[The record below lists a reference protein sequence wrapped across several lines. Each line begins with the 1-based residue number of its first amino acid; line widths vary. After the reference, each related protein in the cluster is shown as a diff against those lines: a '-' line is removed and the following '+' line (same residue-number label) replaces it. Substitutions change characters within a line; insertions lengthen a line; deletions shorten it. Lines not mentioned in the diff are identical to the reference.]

1 MIAGEATGE
10 LLLREA
16 AIAWVRDRAER
27 SGGVVTRA
35 EPDAFSYH
43 GSMASSSIRAEPPA
57 TPASWRPRSASSARL
72 AARLLPGTRTPHG
85 PWVAGIPSDDRPYA
99 QRIAPAR
106 GRRNSRVSRRSR
118 RMRAVDFCLWVSFAQ
133 PASPS
138 WDPAE
143 APTAHPCAE
152 NSPSASRRSASRT
165 TAHAAARLGFR
176 RAEGGG
182 VLMATAA
189 IAARASMCSCFCN
202 AETSPTPPSGSFG
215 SVTSYRSR

>member
-43 GSMASSSIRAEPPA
+43 GEQGKFIDQSRASRN
-57 TPASWRPRSASSARL
+57 PRQL
-72 AARLLPGTRTPHG
+72 AATISILSSLSGPPVTRHSDAAWAMG
-85 PWVAGIPSDDRPYA
+85 AGIPSDDRPYA

-152 NSPSASRRSASRT
+152 NSPFASRRSASRT